1 LGDVDSA
8 PWQRSYALAS
18 VSRLQTKAAVLS
30 EIARG
35 RGSRDLQTTAFL
47 CPGHM
52 QDIITASLNI
62 RRVVWELHYFR

>member
-35 RGSRDLQTTAFL
+35 SGDLQTTAFL